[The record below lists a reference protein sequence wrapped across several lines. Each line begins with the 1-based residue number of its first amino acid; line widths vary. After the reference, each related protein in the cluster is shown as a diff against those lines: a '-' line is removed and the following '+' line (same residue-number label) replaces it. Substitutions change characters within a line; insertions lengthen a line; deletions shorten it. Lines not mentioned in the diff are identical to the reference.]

1 MYKKIMKAIC
11 IVMGIVML
19 GNAVAYAQGMNYKKN
34 ETVFVV
40 LDHDGKPVDQRV
52 VNWIYDV
59 EDSSEITD
67 FGQYKSISNM
77 KCNIQPNIKGDKIIW
92 PKDALID
99 GDLFYE
105 GITDKKLPVDFVIEY
120 YLDGQKVSATDLAG
134 QSGKLKIV
142 INVENKLQIDEP
154 INYQN
159 HEGKQVSKKDEYYV
173 PLLVQVS
180 YTADSNVFSK
190 INAPDAN
197 SVAIG
202 EDMNLNFAVFP
213 YPDAEVT
220 WEMIGSDIELE
231 PISIVV
237 MPQMPPITDMDELD
251 GFTELLDGVQDMGE
265 GFSSLKEGSDKI
277 GDGTGELKDE
287 TRHLVDG
294 IQSMATGCS
303 PLDKAGKDLVEGM
316 GSGIEGLGQ
325 MENGA
330 GKLSS
335 GLQQVCSGIDTFND
349 SIEEFSLGLHKLDQ
363 GAAQLGNGSSDLA
376 KGLQGLKGSH
386 DQLIDMANALVAQ
399 YPEDSELHKLGRAI
413 LAEGQIIN
421 TLAGAGISMDKGINE
436 LQSGIKNLK
445 GGWEMQVVPGFKESG
460 TALNKL
466 CSASQDL
473 AQGLKAY
480 KEGQTTFHSYL
491 QQYVQGVSWMN
502 QALGELGQN
511 IKGMPSGIEKLWDAQ
526 NKLGEGIDKLNGTG
540 ILEMEKEL
548 EEAVDEI
555 NFMKAKKDKIEELA
569 QNYRSFIDNENNLS
583 SQVQFVMQTEKVAKQ
598 EIESGADVKTQPE
611 ATGKKTFWQRVLELF
626 KR

>member
-1 MYKKIMKAIC
+1 
-11 IVMGIVML
+11 
-19 GNAVAYAQGMNYKKN
+19 
-34 ETVFVV
+34 
-40 LDHDGKPVDQRV
+40 
-52 VNWIYDV
+52 
-59 EDSSEITD
+59 
-67 FGQYKSISNM
+67 
-77 KCNIQPNIKGDKIIW
+77 
-92 PKDALID
+92 
-99 GDLFYE
+99 
-105 GITDKKLPVDFVIEY
+105 
-120 YLDGQKVSATDLAG
+120 
-134 QSGKLKIV
+134 
-142 INVENKLQIDEP
+142 
-154 INYQN
+154 
-159 HEGKQVSKKDEYYV
+159 
-173 PLLVQVS
+173 
-180 YTADSNVFSK
+180 
-190 INAPDAN
+190 
-197 SVAIG
+197 
-202 EDMNLNFAVFP
+202 
-213 YPDAEVT
+213 
-220 WEMIGSDIELE
+220 
-231 PISIVV
+231 
-237 MPQMPPITDMDELD
+237 
-251 GFTELLDGVQDMGE
+251 
-265 GFSSLKEGSDKI
+265 
-277 GDGTGELKDE
+277 
-287 TRHLVDG
+287 
-294 IQSMATGCS
+294 
-303 PLDKAGKDLVEGM
+303 
-316 GSGIEGLGQ
+316 

-445 GGWEMQVVPGFKESG
+445 GSWEMQVVPGFKESG

-491 QQYVQGVSWMN
+491 QQYVQGVSRMN

-569 QNYRSFIDNENNLS
+569 QNYRSFMDNENNLS